1 MNLSHLPRAM
11 TVGQAA
17 DFLRLTA
24 DEIIEA
30 MGSGELAF
38 VRINGT
44 DLVDTAQ
51 LLSDL
56 GIDGQSARAA
66 GSHGQRPRA
75 ED

>member
-30 MGSGELAF
+30 MGSGEL
-38 VRINGT
+38 VRVDGT
-44 DLVDTAQ
+44 DLVDTEQ

-56 GIDGQSARAA
+56 GIDRRLVRQA
-66 GSHGQRPRA
+66 GSHDQRQRV
-75 ED
+75 EG